1 MYILHRSSIERLS
14 ILYQAP
20 SSDMVFPISRM
31 AFIEDDLIVNMPP
44 LLVEEMIEFKQVD
57 KLYEAG
63 IAIASTCRSEA

>member
-1 MYILHRSSIERLS
+1 
-14 ILYQAP
+14 
-20 SSDMVFPISRM
+20 M

-44 LLVEEMIEFKQVD
+44 LLVEEMIEFNQVD